1 MICSIF
7 EAIGGLYG
15 RLRTSCS
22 RSSLALCDSNFMSEC
37 WYPDLYCL
45 TRLSSCWRCFAAS
58 PSVDDAAAPWP
69 RPLPGLGGGGAP
81 GLLNGE
87 DPLPAPGAVSLSS
100 LTLSIIPANWSVED
114 ASVDFLGGM
123 ISSSSENTSV
133 SFLSV
138 EASRSLM
145 SAIY

>member
-1 MICSIF
+1 MICSTF
-7 EAIGGLYG
+7 AAIGGLYG

-45 TRLSSCWRCFAAS
+45 TRLSFCWRCFAVS
-58 PSVDDAAAPWP
+58 SSVDAAAAPDP

-81 GLLNGE
+81 GLLRGE
-87 DPLPAPGAVSLSS
+87 DPLPAPGAFSFSR
-100 LTLSIIPANWSVED
+100 LTLSSIPASWSVED

-123 ISSSSENTSV
+123 ISSSSENMSV
-133 SFLSV
+133 SFLSRFR
-138 EASRSLM
+138 AL
-145 SAIY
+145 